1 MLGKRKPRPG
11 GRLPSFGHAAD
22 RGGPRGRRRAD
33 TGAAPTHA
41 RSLRLPHAARRA
53 RRTLKR
59 AAWSRFSKMRLLIT
73 RPRIQYDSTAVYEP
87 LDVEYKSEDL
97 LVSELKNM
105 IYKRQL
111 MLSTGED
118 RKLPKEDSPVALE
131 PHDQILLIRKF
142 RDAHM
147 QGVLLEDHR
156 SLKFYGLIDK
166 VESNLFLARTNPLK
180 NEIAELLLIDGH
192 SLTPHQK
199 KRMQEACAT
208 QDKHYYRHCMQM

>member
-1 MLGKRKPRPG
+1 MLGTPQATPRAVASH
-11 GRLPSFGHAAD
+11 RLGT
-22 RGGPRGRRRAD
+22 RRAGGNLRQAQGRNLS
-33 TGAAPTHA
+33 GAAPPI
-41 RSLRLPHAARRA
+41 PHDAA
-53 RRTLKR
+53 
-59 AAWSRFSKMRLLIT
+59 AAPEATSRMRLLIT

>member
-1 MLGKRKPRPG
+1 
-11 GRLPSFGHAAD
+11 
-22 RGGPRGRRRAD
+22 
-33 TGAAPTHA
+33 
-41 RSLRLPHAARRA
+41 
-53 RRTLKR
+53 
-59 AAWSRFSKMRLLIT
+59 MRLLIT

-199 KRMQEACAT
+199 RRMQEACAT
-208 QDKHYYRHCMQM
+208 QDKHYYRHCMPM

>member
-1 MLGKRKPRPG
+1 MN
-11 GRLPSFGHAAD
+11 
-22 RGGPRGRRRAD
+22 
-33 TGAAPTHA
+33 
-41 RSLRLPHAARRA
+41 
-53 RRTLKR
+53 
-59 AAWSRFSKMRLLIT
+59 
-73 RPRIQYDSTAVYEP
+73 
-87 LDVEYKSEDL
+87 LDVKYKSEDL

-199 KRMQEACAT
+199 KRMQEAPAQRRTSVITCTACA
-208 QDKHYYRHCMQM
+208 RRLM

>member
-1 MLGKRKPRPG
+1 MTSRRPQVVVSHRLGT
-11 GRLPSFGHAAD
+11 
-22 RGGPRGRRRAD
+22 RRAGGNLRQAQGGNLS
-33 TGAAPTHA
+33 GAAPPI
-41 RSLRLPHAARRA
+41 PHDAA
-53 RRTLKR
+53 
-59 AAWSRFSKMRLLIT
+59 AAPEATKTMRLLIT

-208 QDKHYYRHCMQM
+208 QEL

>member
-1 MLGKRKPRPG
+1 
-11 GRLPSFGHAAD
+11 
-22 RGGPRGRRRAD
+22 
-33 TGAAPTHA
+33 
-41 RSLRLPHAARRA
+41 
-53 RRTLKR
+53 
-59 AAWSRFSKMRLLIT
+59 MRLLIT

-156 SLKFYGLIDK
+156 SSEILRVDRQGR
-166 VESNLFLARTNPLK
+166 VEPVFGADEPL
-180 NEIAELLLIDGH
+180 E
-192 SLTPHQK
+192 
-199 KRMQEACAT
+199 KRDRGTAA
-208 QDKHYYRHCMQM
+208 

>member
-1 MLGKRKPRPG
+1 L
-11 GRLPSFGHAAD
+11 LPSPGHAAV
-22 RGGPRGRRRAD
+22 GGNLRQAQGGNLLSGPTNTAPAPRRRRE
-33 TGAAPTHA
+33 A
-41 RSLRLPHAARRA
+41 R
-53 RRTLKR
+53 T
-59 AAWSRFSKMRLLIT
+59 MRLLIT

-118 RKLPKEDSPVALE
+118 RTLPKEDSPVALE

-199 KRMQEACAT
+199 RRMQEACAT

>member
-1 MLGKRKPRPG
+1 MGTRSRAPVAPLHQAKGCPAPKKTCLASRRPRPG
-11 GRLPSFGHAAD
+11 RLLPSPGHAAA
-22 RGGPRGRRRAD
+22 GGRLQQAQGGNQPAFWGCPTSALVAATPPPLLGHAS
-33 TGAAPTHA
+33 TG
-41 RSLRLPHAARRA
+41 
-53 RRTLKR
+53 
-59 AAWSRFSKMRLLIT
+59 SRMRLLIT

-156 SLKFYGLIDK
+156 SLKFTG
-166 VESNLFLARTNPLK
+166 
-180 NEIAELLLIDGH
+180 
-192 SLTPHQK
+192 
-199 KRMQEACAT
+199 
-208 QDKHYYRHCMQM
+208 

>member
-1 MLGKRKPRPG
+1 VLDEPQATPRAVASLA
-11 GRLPSFGHAAD
+11 RA
-22 RGGPRGRRRAD
+22 RGGPAATYGRRRAAISQLFL
-33 TGAAPTHA
+33 GLPHQRARCGHAAAAPEAT
-41 RSLRLPHAARRA
+41 
-53 RRTLKR
+53 
-59 AAWSRFSKMRLLIT
+59 SRMRLLIT

-87 LDVEYKSEDL
+87 LDVEYQSEDL

-199 KRMQEACAT
+199 RRMQEACAT

>member
-1 MLGKRKPRPG
+1 MSTPASPHTPLRDISLDV
-11 GRLPSFGHAAD
+11 GRLLEAEGGQLQPVDEEQRTATSDPSESTVNEFIH
-22 RGGPRGRRRAD
+22 
-33 TGAAPTHA
+33 
-41 RSLRLPHAARRA
+41 
-53 RRTLKR
+53 
-59 AAWSRFSKMRLLIT
+59 KMN
-73 RPRIQYDSTAVYEP
+73 P
-87 LDVEYKSEDL
+87 
-97 LVSELKNM
+97 
-105 IYKRQL
+105 
-111 MLSTGED
+111 
-118 RKLPKEDSPVALE
+118 PVALE